1 MTAERRKEM
10 DEKAH
15 EINRIIYWLR
25 QVKQIEG
32 LENAFSN
39 YSVKGSLIFKTGFK
53 FAFWNTWGRRAEYEL
68 TDEEICLFLEFI
80 REQKKHLQEL
90 IDKTDKEKLQIA
102 QLVLN
107 GEITSKGLT
116 F

>member
-1 MTAERRKEM
+1 M

-32 LENAFSN
+32 LENAFRN
-39 YSVKGSLIFKTGFK
+39 YSVKGSLIFKTGIK
-53 FAFWNTWGRRAEYEL
+53 FVFGNKWGWCREYKLE
-68 TDEEICLFLEFI
+68 DEEICLFLEFI
-80 REQKKHLQEL
+80 REQKKHLQKL
-90 IDKTDKEKLQIA
+90 IDEADKEKLQLA
-102 QLVLN
+102 QLVAN